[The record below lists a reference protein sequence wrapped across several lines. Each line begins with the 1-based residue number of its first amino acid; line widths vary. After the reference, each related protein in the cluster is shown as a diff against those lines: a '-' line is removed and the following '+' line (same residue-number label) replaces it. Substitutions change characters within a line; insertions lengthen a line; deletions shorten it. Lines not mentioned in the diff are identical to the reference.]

1 MQNRQPWGGGTAST
15 VPARRVGS
23 GLTVSEPPVSQVSQS
38 QAARRLGG
46 EDLWSVSCRR
56 LGCPRS
62 ARIFSVSRT
71 EWVQVD
77 SGAQEMSDNA
87 GVWVWGWRRSPRR
100 QAGKIHSLSSV
111 TLDEHVTPLRS
122 VTGLV
127 GAHPIHLVYRSRP
140 PRRSGARPCGPPAP
154 VPRRRWV
161 IDGVVPQKYPGV
173 RGGEEVGF
181 GANAA
186 ADPPRRWYGPRVR
199 TPVGGCRGCVR
210 WRSGRTSDGAS

>member
-1 MQNRQPWGGGTAST
+1 MNVIDIVRVPGSIGGNAEPTALGGGTAST

-23 GLTVSEPPVSQVSQS
+23 GLTASEPPVSQVSQS
-38 QAARRLGG
+38 QGSTQAGG
-46 EDLWSVSCRR
+46 EDLWSVPCRR

-71 EWVQVD
+71 EM
-77 SGAQEMSDNA
+77 GAGRFGCA
-87 GVWVWGWRRSPRR
+87 GDERQRWGMGMGMASESTTAGAKDPRLVV
-100 QAGKIHSLSSV
+100 GHLG
-111 TLDEHVTPLRS
+111 EHVTPLRS

-161 IDGVVPQKYPGV
+161 D
-173 RGGEEVGF
+173 
-181 GANAA
+181 
-186 ADPPRRWYGPRVR
+186 RRCCATKVS
-199 TPVGGCRGCVR
+199 GCP
-210 WRSGRTSDGAS
+210 WW

>member
-1 MQNRQPWGGGTAST
+1 M
-15 VPARRVGS
+15 
-23 GLTVSEPPVSQVSQS
+23 
-38 QAARRLGG
+38 
-46 EDLWSVSCRR
+46 WSVPCHR

-127 GAHPIHLVYRSRP
+127 GAHPIHLVYRSR
-140 PRRSGARPCGPPAP
+140 RRGGAVHARVGRLRLFLVGAGL
-154 VPRRRWV
+154 

-186 ADPPRRWYGPRVR
+186 ADPR
-199 TPVGGCRGCVR
+199 VGGA
-210 WRSGRTSDGAS
+210 DPA